1 MLHFVPFF
9 TIVRLPRMVF
19 YTFAPQDVAADEGG
33 SVEDMLSQCADA
45 GVEVEIEP
53 ETLELME
60 LVSKSEELCIKNGE
74 FCIKN
79 EEFCITNEECCIK
92 NEELC
97 INNEEFCIEKKQ
109 KGLTQQLKPSV
120 ARCNVLQWYSTSGR
134 PLFSILPHLNF
145 VVTG

>member
-79 EEFCITNEECCIK
+79 EEFCIKMRNFVLKMGNCV
-92 NEELC
+92 
-97 INNEEFCIEKKQ
+97 
-109 KGLTQQLKPSV
+109 LKPRDFELKTWSFVLKTVYFAGLRDEPRRSGVPRV
-120 ARCNVLQWYSTSGR
+120 A
-134 PLFSILPHLNF
+134 
-145 VVTG
+145 